1 MKLIR
6 VLGLVLLMCGAAGIA
21 KADGGDPVLT
31 TNKFPDPS
39 CSPAPA
45 GDTCFSANSQ
55 ADPVFFVGTADTVTP
70 PENFLWDGVGDL
82 AKLYV
87 EFTFVPGDLYNC
99 VSNIYATC
107 GTVAPSVSPE
117 TDLEFEFTGA
127 DLTHVGFIAPCT
139 TVDGTQDCQ
148 GFTASFIPVPAPE
161 PGSGFL
167 LFAGLISLFALGGKR
182 LTKLITTAQRMLS
195 A

>member
-1 MKLIR
+1 MKSIR

-70 PENFLWDGVGDL
+70 PENFLWDGTGDL
-82 AKLYV
+82 TSLFV
-87 EFTFVPGDLYNC
+87 EFTFIPGESYNC
-99 VSNIYATC
+99 ASNIYASC
-107 GTVAPSVSPE
+107 GVVAPSIDPE
-117 TDLEFEFTGA
+117 TDLEFKFTGA
-127 DLTHVGFIAPCT
+127 DLTHPGFIAPCT
-139 TVDGTQDCQ
+139 NVDGVQDCE
-148 GFTASFIPVPAPE
+148 GFTASFVGVPE
-161 PGSGFL
+161 PGSGLL
-167 LFAGLISLFALGGKR
+167 LFAGLISVVALARKR
-182 LTKLITTAQRMLS
+182 LMKQITAAQQVLS